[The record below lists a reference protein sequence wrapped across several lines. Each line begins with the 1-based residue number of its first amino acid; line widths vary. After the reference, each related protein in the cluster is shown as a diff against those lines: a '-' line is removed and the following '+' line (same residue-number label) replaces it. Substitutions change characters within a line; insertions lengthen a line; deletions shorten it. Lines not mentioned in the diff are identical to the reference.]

1 MTLLEIDNLHL
12 GLRTA
17 DGIVHALHGV
27 TLHVDE
33 GEMLAV
39 VGESGCGKTVTMQT
53 VLGLFSAREIAY
65 RQGRIGFAG
74 RDLLELP
81 EDEMR
86 RLRGSQISMIFQDP
100 MTALNPTLTIGHQ
113 IGEAILAHRRVSRAA
128 AMRQA
133 VALLSQVGVPQP
145 EMRAAQYPFQL
156 SGGLRQRAVIAS
168 ALACGPRLLIA
179 DEPTTALDVTIQA
192 QILALL
198 RSLQRQ
204 YGMAIILVTHD
215 LGVVAEMA
223 DRVAVMYAG
232 RIVEEGPIDAIFSRP
247 SHPYTWGLLECLPRL
262 TTLRSQKLRTIEG
275 APPDLAGPLPGCA
288 FADRCA
294 HAMSV
299 CGEYLPPMFDA
310 GTKHQSACWLLHPH
324 AAPIAEA
331 TRLRQS
337 ATATEGEGLPRGRA

>member
-74 RDLLELP
+74 RDLLKLP

-86 RLRGSQISMIFQDP
+86 RLRGSQIAMVFQDP

-204 YGMAIILVTHD
+204 Y
-215 LGVVAEMA
+215 
-223 DRVAVMYAG
+223 
-232 RIVEEGPIDAIFSRP
+232 
-247 SHPYTWGLLECLPRL
+247 
-262 TTLRSQKLRTIEG
+262 
-275 APPDLAGPLPGCA
+275 
-288 FADRCA
+288 
-294 HAMSV
+294 
-299 CGEYLPPMFDA
+299 
-310 GTKHQSACWLLHPH
+310 
-324 AAPIAEA
+324 
-331 TRLRQS
+331 
-337 ATATEGEGLPRGRA
+337 